1 MHREHVL
8 IASLALVACARPSP
22 APRDAVPSPP
32 PTAAEIARS
41 TAPGEPPAPGP
52 SPPLAPPRDA
62 GGEAKAPR
70 PLRTSPHARVS
81 TRCVRPLSAHC
92 GAPGRAS
99 CPTYDAALAAAL
111 ASRSDG
117 APEDCTGLGGGDV
130 AVGTC
135 GRTRFVEDG
144 DCLSGMTRF
153 FDEKGRLVGVYAW
166 TDVKRPCGP
175 ATIYGVVPDCAP
187 P

>member
-8 IASLALVACARPSP
+8 IASLSLVACARPAPAARGEAPSPRAPAAEIPPTATREERP
-22 APRDAVPSPP
+22 APRAAPSLVPS
-32 PTAAEIARS
+32 
-41 TAPGEPPAPGP
+41 
-52 SPPLAPPRDA
+52 RDA
-62 GGEAKAPR
+62 GADAKARR
-70 PLRTSPHARVS
+70 PLRTTPHPRVP

-92 GAPGRAS
+92 GATGGAP
-99 CPTYDAALAAAL
+99 CPTYEAALADAL
-111 ASRSDG
+111 ASRSDA

-130 AVGTC
+130 AVGVC

-153 FDEKGRLVGVYAW
+153 FDGSGRLVGVYAW

-175 ATIYGVVPDCAP
+175 ATLYGAVPDCP
-187 P
+187 PR